1 MTELSHIIHSHI
13 VLRVVLEAHY
23 LNPSQGI
30 KSPLLKCDNLLIITD
45 GSFGENEER
54 RPLALLNCIAPLPD
68 FDESIILFVLITPI
82 HKQAIIELGN
92 GPDARYLFDFALSQE
107 GNGVVHCD
115 DVKYFEPA
123 DVVAD
128 DDRLRDGWPGIVVDL
143 RCVAHAQQ
151 QHSAVVVAE
160 HLEYPASRTET
171 PLEQIVKEDAYVY
184 E

>member
-1 MTELSHIIHSHI
+1 M
-13 VLRVVLEAHY
+13 
-23 LNPSQGI
+23 
-30 KSPLLKCDNLLIITD
+30 
-45 GSFGENEER
+45 
-54 RPLALLNCIAPLPD
+54 
-68 FDESIILFVLITPI
+68 
-82 HKQAIIELGN
+82 
-92 GPDARYLFDFALSQE
+92 
-107 GNGVVHCD
+107 HCD

-171 PLEQIVKEDAYVY
+171 PLKQIVKEDAYVY
-184 E
+184 ECHTREHHVQNFIRLRLYRLVV